1 MLDQLQQSIKQ
12 KPQAV
17 ELAQINIAAVYFA
30 TESGELI
37 MSGVAPKSDLS
48 LQVSVVEKKRIA
60 QKESTDSAVLG
71 ESVDVRAVQVG
82 TEGMF
87 KYTYGV
93 EKPKELDRLEVR
105 FVQGNAS
112 KTVLYHFDKGTF
124 EQY

>member
-1 MLDQLQQSIKQ
+1 
-12 KPQAV
+12 
-17 ELAQINIAAVYFA
+17 
-30 TESGELI
+30 